1 MTPSGS
7 HVSCAAGAGRR
18 RRARALAQDNY
29 PNRPIRVIAS
39 QGAGGLSD
47 TWMRAVADEL
57 GPLLGG
63 SVVVE
68 DRPGAAGNDRRARL
82 RRVRRPTA
90 IRSASFRARPSP
102 SIRT

>member
-1 MTPSGS
+1 MRAIVLPFSMLLA
-7 HVSCAAGAGRR
+7 CAA
-18 RRARALAQDNY
+18 RAVAQDNY
-29 PNRPIRVIAS
+29 PNRPIRFIAS

-68 DRPGAAGNDRRARL
+68 GRPGAAGEHRGRMPGQSRT
-82 RRVRRPTA
+82 PT
-90 IRSASFRARPSP
+90 
-102 SIRT
+102 